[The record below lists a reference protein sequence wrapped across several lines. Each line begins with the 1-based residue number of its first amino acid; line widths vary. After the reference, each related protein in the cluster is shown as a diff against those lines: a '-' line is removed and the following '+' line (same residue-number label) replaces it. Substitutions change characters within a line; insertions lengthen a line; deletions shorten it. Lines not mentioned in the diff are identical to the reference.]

1 MGRFFEKKR
10 KPEIECEIVGGFRV
24 KRLLTLMVS
33 VFLIISMLSGCG
45 GKQQAPPEGSSNA
58 GGSAS
63 APVQGTITI
72 KLAHSSPATKDRLE
86 AACQEFAKVVKE
98 KTNGKIIVQTY
109 PASQLG
115 GEREQ
120 LEGVQM
126 GTIEMAA
133 LSTGPFPGIFPDI
146 MVLDMPYLFFTREAA
161 FKVLDGPVGQ
171 EILDRLLQQTGIRA
185 LAWGEN
191 GFRNF
196 TNNIRPILRPEDL
209 KGLKIR
215 TMENPAHMAIVRTL
229 GGDPTPMAFGE
240 VYTALA
246 QKTVDGQENPV
257 SLIVSMRFHEVQKY
271 CTLDGHVYNPYLLI
285 INEKFFQSLDPD
297 SQKALQDAALVWR
310 DVERK
315 LNEEQVQAGI
325 KIMKDAGMRV
335 DELTLDQKEAFRK
348 ATQPVYDE
356 FAKQLDPVLFEKV
369 LKAAEEAN
377 KEFSAL

>member
-1 MGRFFEKKR
+1 MKR
-10 KPEIECEIVGGFRV
+10 SLNFIVNAF
-24 KRLLTLMVS
+24 LIMV
-33 VFLIISMLSGCG
+33 IISMLSGCG
-45 GKQQAPPEGSSNA
+45 GKQQAQPQGTSSQ
-58 GGSAS
+58 GGSAPPP
-63 APVQGTITI
+63 AHGTITI
-72 KLAHSSPATKDRLE
+72 KLAHASPATNDRLE
-86 AACQEFAKVVKE
+86 ASLQEFAKAVKE

-115 GEREQ
+115 GEREE

-171 EILDRLLQQTGIRA
+171 EILDRLLQNTGVRA

-191 GFRNF
+191 GFRHF
-196 TNNIRPILRPEDL
+196 TNNIRPILKPEDL

-246 QKTVDGQENPV
+246 QKTVDGQENPI

-285 INEKFFQSLDPD
+285 INEKFFQSLDAD
-297 SQKALQDAALVWR
+297 SQKALKDAALLWR
-310 DVERK
+310 DVERR

-325 KIMKDAGMRV
+325 KIMKDAGVRV
-335 DELTLDQKEAFRK
+335 DELTKEQKEAFRK

-356 FAKQLDPVLFEKV
+356 FAKKLDSVLFEKV
-369 LKAAEEAN
+369 LKAAQEAN
-377 KEFSAL
+377 RA